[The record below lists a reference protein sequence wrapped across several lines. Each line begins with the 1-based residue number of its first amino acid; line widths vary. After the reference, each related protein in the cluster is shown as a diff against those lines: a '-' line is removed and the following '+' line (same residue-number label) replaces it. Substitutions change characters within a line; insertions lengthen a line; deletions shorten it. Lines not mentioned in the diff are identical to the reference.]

1 MERNVFFVTPD
12 TLDVSKIS
20 VERNNSKDN
29 IERYNIHYIY
39 TDESSPKNLMI
50 TVPRLLDAYI
60 KCKGVRKETY
70 AAGETRIETNRYGAQ
85 FLLSG
90 ENHYHKALYESFVL
104 IKQRVEEIMDKG
116 EVGFPITDG
125 GAFSILYTQL
135 IHANNGPMFS
145 KAYTYDYD
153 TSKGSSLDIISV
165 STDCITRP
173 AFMISMMKS
182 SKGLKIRVQLS
193 QMLVHSMIEED
204 FSLATIE

>member
-20 VERNNSKDN
+20 VEPHNSKDN

-39 TDESSPKNLMI
+39 KDGGSPKNLMI
-50 TVPRLLDAYI
+50 TVPRLPDAYI
-60 KCKGVRKETY
+60 KCKGVKKDTY

-85 FLLSG
+85 FVLSG
-90 ENHYHKALYESFVL
+90 ENHYHKALYESFCA
-104 IKQRVEEIMDKG
+104 IKKRVEEIMDKS

-125 GAFSILYTQL
+125 DAFSTLYTQL

-153 TSKGSSLDIISV
+153 ICKGSSLDILSV
-165 STDCITRP
+165 CTDCVTRP
-173 AFMISMMKS
+173 SFMISMMKS

-193 QMLVHSMIEED
+193 QMLVHCMIEED
-204 FSLATIE
+204 FSLATLD